1 MIGPVFHPQRQE
13 DVRLHQLNAVRVDRK
28 RHYFEAEVEIIL
40 TNARLPPI
48 HKCAVVAA
56 AGSCN

>member
-13 DVRLHQLNAVRVDRK
+13 DVLLHQLNAVRVDRK

-40 TNARLPPI
+40 TNAKDFHQFTNVQL
-48 HKCAVVAA
+48 
-56 AGSCN
+56 